1 MKAEGG
7 DAVLTQ
13 GQNHQRYFSSPM
25 GLGSRSARFDSRD
38 LHAKPTRHG
47 EDGPRNGSTRF
58 LSRTTGPLHSFDR
71 APKGQSR
78 S

>member
-1 MKAEGG
+1 MKAEGSYPVS
-7 DAVLTQ
+7 AH

-25 GLGSRSARFDSRD
+25 GLSSRSARFDSRD
-38 LHAKPTRHG
+38 LPAKPTRHG
-47 EDGPRNGSTRF
+47 EDGSRNGSLRF
-58 LSRTTGPLHSFDR
+58 LYRAIGLIHLFDR